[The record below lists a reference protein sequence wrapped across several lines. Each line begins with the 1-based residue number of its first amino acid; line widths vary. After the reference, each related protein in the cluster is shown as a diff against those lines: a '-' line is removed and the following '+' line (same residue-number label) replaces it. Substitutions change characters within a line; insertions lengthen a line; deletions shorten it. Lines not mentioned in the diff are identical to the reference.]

1 MPSARCIYILHTRF
15 IYIKGF
21 YLYVLGGNQ
30 LTSTSTLHFSTD
42 TRDVP
47 LVALVP
53 NSSPSIYSFSFIL
66 FHSLHS
72 SFILAGDPGSVPRG
86 SDVRDEAASVG
97 GLRRRGGEPV

>member
-66 FHSLHS
+66 
-72 SFILAGDPGSVPRG
+72 AGDPGSVPRG